1 MAKHMIQAM
10 LSAETENTAILLEY
24 LVLRYVDKLQ
34 GDAHFPF
41 QLDLAPAHRAKT
53 TSSCCTDHGI
63 TALN

>member
-1 MAKHMIQAM
+1 M

-53 TSSCCTDHGI
+53 TTNCCTDHGI